1 MFPFWLDLTS
11 SPVWHTVLLVVA
23 GLTMYLT
30 HTLCLGG
37 R

>member
-11 SPVWHTVLLVVA
+11 SPVWHTAMLAVT